1 MHAERSIVIFC
12 TSDGGGL
19 DSDDGVIPFGSHLCI
34 RIFEILICHMKP

>member
-19 DSDDGVIPFGSHLCI
+19 DSDDGITNVQA
-34 RIFEILICHMKP
+34 